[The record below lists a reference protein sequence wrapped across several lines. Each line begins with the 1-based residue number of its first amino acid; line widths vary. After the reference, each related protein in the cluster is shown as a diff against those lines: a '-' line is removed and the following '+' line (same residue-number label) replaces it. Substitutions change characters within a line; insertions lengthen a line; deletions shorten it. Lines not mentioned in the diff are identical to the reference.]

1 MPEYNQYLEQVRQL
15 IPACNSLGYYSYD
28 AGQFLA
34 LDDAQG
40 EEKKKLLEYNYLE
53 WNSLFD
59 EDNKNSVLFPS

>member
-40 EEKKKLLEYNYLE
+40 EEKKKLLEYGVE
-53 WNSLFD
+53 QSL
-59 EDNKNSVLFPS
+59 